1 MRIKVPLKYFDDL
14 VNETTSQLGTVRI
27 KSTESEGI
35 DYNAAQMCDVEI
47 TLVQNEKFADV
58 PLIKENPS
66 ENPDSFGSKSSGA
79 FMDGFRVLGKI
90 MLAVIPLWP
99 VFLIVGLVWYFI
111 RKNRNKKEQQILQE
125 KAAEEKNIVHQP
137 EIINAEIVEAPTP
150 NQTDEPDYSKY
161 LPKK

>member
-1 MRIKVPLKYFDDL
+1 
-14 VNETTSQLGTVRI
+14 
-27 KSTESEGI
+27 
-35 DYNAAQMCDVEI
+35 
-47 TLVQNEKFADV
+47 
-58 PLIKENPS
+58 
-66 ENPDSFGSKSSGA
+66 
-79 FMDGFRVLGKI
+79 MDGFRVLGKI